1 MKRPQKDYR
10 DRKKAR
16 YRDRKRRKK
25 EKRRNNKEK
34 GIICYKNIYYIANIF
49 KFIYQLTSLYTL
61 PLINFN
67 VHPQIC

>member
-10 DRKKAR
+10 DRKRER

-49 KFIYQLTSLYTL
+49 KFIY
-61 PLINFN
+61 
-67 VHPQIC
+67 